1 MIEEILENT
10 EMEMVEAIENMEK
23 RFTNIR
29 AGRANPAML
38 DGVMVNYYGVD
49 TPLKQ
54 LATISIPEARQ
65 LAIKPFDR
73 SSISAIEKGIYEANI
88 GITPNNNGE
97 MIILN
102 IPALT
107 EDTRREYVKQAKGYA
122 EDCRIVLRNIRQDAN
137 KAIGKLEVPE
147 DDIKSGEESVQELI
161 NKYNKEVDEK
171 LEKYLEENEEEIL
184 KYFAKEMES
193 FRFAILNKVEY
204 LKEKLESFLSS
215 NVSKE
220 FYEQE
225 ENLKMIKECYE
236 ELF

>member
-1 MIEEILENT
+1 MDDILFETETKMDEEIS
-10 EMEMVEAIENMEK
+10 NMEK
-23 RFTNIR
+23 RLTNIR

-38 DGVMVNYYGVD
+38 DGIMVSYYGAD

-73 SSISAIEKGIYEANI
+73 GSIGDIEKAILAANI

-107 EDTRREYVKQAKGYA
+107 EETRREYVKQAKGYA

-137 KAIGKLEVPE
+137 KAINALEVPE
-147 DDIKSGEESVQELI
+147 DDIKSGEEEVQELI
-161 NKYNKEVDEK
+161 NKYNKVVDEK
-171 LEKYLEENEEEIL
+171 FK
-184 KYFAKEMES
+184 AKE
-193 FRFAILNKVEY
+193 
-204 LKEKLESFLSS
+204 
-215 NVSKE
+215 
-220 FYEQE
+220 QE
-225 ENLKMIKECYE
+225 LMTV
-236 ELF
+236 